1 MTPTVVADPR
11 GPLPVSKALAIL
23 FALFLS
29 ASALASDLR
38 AYFDRDSVYEG
49 DTVTLVIESTGGT
62 LGPPDL
68 SALGADFDLLGTSRS
83 TNISIVNGQR
93 TDTARL
99 LVTLAPKRTG
109 TIEVPPVP
117 VGGEQT
123 QSLSLQVSEVPEEGA
138 GSGGDDILV
147 ELDVDLDSGE
157 PMVQQQV
164 PLKVRLFTAVPL
176 LQGSLE
182 DPRAEGA
189 LVTKLGE
196 DRQYSARRDG
206 REYQVVERHYTLSP
220 ERSGELRIPPVSFE
234 GSVRSTRGRRG
245 GSAGGPFNDPFF
257 DRFFQGGS
265 LSGDPFGMFERG
277 ERVSA
282 RSRGITLDV
291 KARPGAYGGDHWLPA
306 QALEIVDSWAENPPE
321 LRVGAPVTRTLTLQA
336 KGLSGPQIPEIEL
349 PATDGLRVYPEKT
362 KSETRSDGET
372 VYGISSQA
380 VTLIPSKAGE
390 LAIPEIRVT
399 WWDTAEQGE
408 RVASVPGWTLTVEGG
423 SAPEQTPPPSTK
435 TPVGSAQ
442 SSAPEEQEP
451 VQAREPIPDAVA
463 ADPQTDGPYLA
474 SGAAL
479 SLLLLAAFAGLLLYR
494 RRRTD
499 PAAARQAPR
508 ADPDGS
514 RGDGSVA
521 RQALRVACAANDA
534 RGAAKALLDWAQ
546 ATWLTDVPRN
556 LASLAER
563 LESGADEVLDLERC
577 LYAPESG
584 AWRGE
589 GLWRALQGELK
600 DARAARQRHSEA
612 LEPLYPYR
620 T

>member
-1 MTPTVVADPR
+1 MTPTVVVDPR
-11 GPLPVSKALAIL
+11 GPLPVCKALAIL
-23 FALFLS
+23 IALVLS
-29 ASALASDLR
+29 ASAPASDLR
-38 AYFDRDSVYEG
+38 AYFDRQSVYEG
-49 DTVTLVIESTGGT
+49 DTVTLVIESPGGT
-62 LGPPDL
+62 LGQPDL

-123 QSLSLQVSEVPEEGA
+123 QPLSLQVSEVPADGA

-147 ELDVDLDSGE
+147 ELDVDLESGE

-164 PLKVRLFTAVPL
+164 PLTVRLFTAVPL

-265 LSGDPFGMFERG
+265 LSGDPLGMFERG

-291 KARPGAYGGDHWLPA
+291 KARPGGYGGDHWLPA
-306 QALEIVDSWAENPPE
+306 EALEIVDSWAENPPE
-321 LRVGAPVTRTLTLQA
+321 LRVGAPVTRTLTFQA

-399 WWDTAEQGE
+399 WWDTVEQGE

-423 SAPEQTPPPSTK
+423 SAPEQTQAPTTK

-442 SSAPEEQEP
+442 SAAPEEQEP
-451 VQAREPIPDAVA
+451 VRAREPIPDAAA
-463 ADPQTDGPYLA
+463 ADPETDGRYRA

-479 SLLLLAAFAGLLLYR
+479 SLLLLAAFGGLLLYR

-499 PAAARQAPR
+499 HAAARQAPR
-508 ADPDGS
+508 ADQNGS
-514 RGDGSVA
+514 RGNGSVA
-521 RQALRVACAANDA
+521 RKALRVACEANDA
-534 RGAAKALLDWAQ
+534 RGAAKALLNWAQ
-546 ATWLTDVPRN
+546 ATWPTDVPRN
-556 LASLAER
+556 LATLAQR

-577 LYAPESG
+577 LYAPASG
-584 AWRGE
+584 AWTGE
-589 GLWRALQGELK
+589 GLWRALQGELT